1 MLKEYKSKI
10 LTALIFIEVLF
21 IIFTGPEKFGIIAAS
36 TIFTFITWTWMW
48 WKPKYESIIWII
60 GTILSIIGFIIIDPQ
75 FWMISAVYVICSNS
89 ILYLLEME

>member
-10 LTALIFIEVLF
+10 LAVLIFIEVLF
-21 IIFTGPEKFGIIAAS
+21 IIFTGPEKFGIIVTS

-48 WKPKYESIIWII
+48 WQPKREGLVWII
-60 GTILSIIGFIIIDPQ
+60 GTVLSVVGFIIIDPQ
-75 FWMISAVYVICSNS
+75 FWMISAIYIICSNS